1 MAKKLKS
8 SQDEIQVQYQDAP
21 PAELTEDAKQDL
33 ELPHDD
39 QTVDKDDATVIKIG
53 ESTDAHKTANKFDIF
68 WLKVW
73 AVICS
78 FIQSFAIAINKGI
91 KLIFKKEAPL
101 KYVKAVI
108 SVILIIIAIAIIS
121 APFNITVNEVQKLE
135 IYPNGLT
142 VVQKQVGVDSSTNAP
157 IYKYGYANNK
167 GKIKIECLYD
177 DAMSFKY
184 NVAWVNTKKENADGY
199 IENYWTLINTKGKTV
214 GELKVMQNDENVVP
228 VSTFGNKYK
237 LSAVMLG
244 GKYGFVNTSGKIV
257 ISCKYDDV
265 GNFDYKLA
273 RVRLGA
279 ETYFINNKGK
289 KISQTY
295 FDARDFKEG
304 IAAVSINN
312 LWGFIDENGDA
323 VGDVEYDN
331 VSDFKQGY
339 ALVKR
344 GATYGIIDQKG
355 NNVVNT
361 GVFTDLELVEFF
373 EMPE

>member
-1 MAKKLKS
+1 MAKKNQSNDDKPT
-8 SQDEIQVQYQDAP
+8 QYQDA
-21 PAELTEDAKQDL
+21 
-33 ELPHDD
+33 
-39 QTVDKDDATVIKIG
+39 QTVEGTQVELQDQEVSLAEQVTTSPVIIKIG
-53 ESTDAHKTANKFDIF
+53 EKTDTQKTANKFDIF

-78 FIQSFAIAINKGI
+78 FIQSVAIGINKAI
-91 KLIFKKEAPL
+91 KFVFKKEAPL

-108 SVILIIIAIAIIS
+108 AIILIIIAIAIIS

-142 VVQKQVGVDSSTNAP
+142 VVQKQVGVDSTTNTP
-157 IYKYGYANNK
+157 IYKYGYANSK
-167 GKIKIECLYD
+167 GKIKIDCIYD
-177 DAMSFKY
+177 NAMSFKY
-184 NVAWVNTKKENADGY
+184 KVAWVNTKKENADGY

-214 GELKVMQNDENVVP
+214 GELKIMQSDENVVP
-228 VSTFGNKYK
+228 VSTFGDKYK

-257 ISCKYDDV
+257 ISCKYDEV

-273 RVRLGA
+273 RVRLGS

-295 FDARDFKEG
+295 LDARDFKEG
-304 IAAVSINN
+304 IAAVSNNN
-312 LWGFIDENGDA
+312 LWGFIDESGK
-323 VGDVEYDN
+323 VIGDVEYDN

-361 GVFTDLELVEFF
+361 GVFTDLELVDFF